1 MNLKPTCILYTQDD
15 GLVQRLSAYLGAV
28 AKVRHVAA
36 ASDVESVLAQY
47 DPTVL
52 IIDLRAD
59 ACRLLLGRIMK
70 EWPESLVMAL
80 GMARSNPAIDAEA
93 MGVYAVEDF
102 SVDRQRL
109 QSLVRHAHAHLAL
122 VEENRTLKKEVNT
135 AKPAPPP
142 PAPSTTPLHLQHFA
156 RAFQQFENIDALLDN
171 MIHGIA
177 TCARVSRVGIF
188 AYDRPTESY
197 RFVAGMKCL
206 TDVRQHVM
214 SRQDPFVRW
223 LHLNAHMACRQKLAM
238 IEDARERTLLNRSLD
253 AFGAEVIIPL
263 HGREQVMGWL
273 FVGRQL
279 TGEPF
284 LQNDLE
290 DLMLLGEHLAVA
302 LENSLLYEKVAAQ
315 KALADTVFDAMPIG
329 IVAIDVAGEVRWLN
343 AAAESILNA
352 SGTTAV
358 RRPAHAISSRLG
370 DALMRRIKETPLTE
384 PYEWIEPSTQRS
396 LSVLTRRLFDET
408 RCLGAI
414 AIVRD
419 LTRERVMREKQ
430 DELERTAFWAE
441 MAAAMSHEVRN
452 PLVAISTF
460 AQLLPE
466 RYSDAEFRE
475 QFSGLVANEIRRLD
489 GMIDQITAFADAP
502 SLQFAMVDVAPLVRT
517 GVDKAKAEPVVAE
530 RKALIEV
537 AIEDSLP
544 VIRGD
549 AAALVDC
556 VRHLVLN
563 SIEAV
568 AGAQYP
574 SIHVTVSTV
583 DSASGARKIRITV
596 VDNGSGI
603 ASDLREKV
611 FSPFCTTK
619 ARGIGLGLPIARR
632 TVVDHGG
639 KLVLDSSTKGTSIE
653 VVLPVP
659 SPAEPE
665 PVAAGVATDAV
676 YSH

>member
-1 MNLKPTCILYTQDD
+1 MNLKPICILYTQDD
-15 GLVQRLSAYLGAV
+15 GLVQRIGAYLGAV

-36 ASDVESVLAQY
+36 ATDIEGLLSQY
-47 DPTVL
+47 DPAL
-52 IIDLRAD
+52 LLIDLRAD
-59 ACRLLLGRIMK
+59 ACRLLLGRTMQA
-70 EWPESLVMAL
+70 WPESLVLAL
-80 GMARSNPAIDAEA
+80 GMARSNPALEAEA
-93 MGVYAVEDF
+93 MGVYAVEDL

-109 QSLVRHAHAHLAL
+109 QSLVKHAHAHLAL
-122 VEENRTLKKEVNT
+122 VEENRMLRREVNT
-135 AKPAPPP
+135 VHPAPLPPP
-142 PAPSTTPLHLQHFA
+142 PSTAPMHLQHFA
-156 RAFQQFENIDALLDN
+156 RAFQQFENVDALLDN

-177 TCARVSRVGIF
+177 TCARVARVGIF

-206 TDVRQHVM
+206 PDVKQHVM
-214 SRQDPFVRW
+214 NRQDPFVNW
-223 LHLNAHMACRQKLAM
+223 LHMNAYMACRQKLAM
-238 IEDARERTLLNRSLD
+238 IENPRERTLLSRSLD
-253 AFGAEVIIPL
+253 AFGAEVIVPL

-284 LQNDLE
+284 KQNDLE
-290 DLMLLGEHLAVA
+290 DLMLLSEHLAIA
-302 LENSLLYEKVAAQ
+302 LENSLLYEKVTAQ

-329 IVAIDVAGEVRWLN
+329 IVAVGVDSEVRWLN
-343 AAAESILNA
+343 AAAEAILNVDC
-352 SGTTAV
+352 GTAARQPA
-358 RRPAHAISSRLG
+358 RRLSSRLG
-370 DALMRRIKETPLTE
+370 DALLRRIKEDPLNE
-384 PYEWIEPSTQRS
+384 PFEWVEPSTQRS
-396 LSVLTRRLFDET
+396 LSVLTRRLFDES

-419 LTRERVMREKQ
+419 LTREHVMREKQ

-466 RYSDAEFRE
+466 RYGDAEFRD

-502 SLQFAMVDVAPLVRT
+502 ALHISDIDIAPLVRSA
-517 GVDKAKAEPVVAE
+517 VAKALAEPVFAE
-530 RKALIEV
+530 NKPLVEV
-537 AIEDSLP
+537 SLDDTLP
-544 VIRGD
+544 TLRGD
-549 AAALVDC
+549 ADALVDC
-556 VRHLVLN
+556 IRHLVLN

-568 AGAQYP
+568 AAVQYP
-574 SIHVTVSTV
+574 AIHVTASVV
-583 DSASGARKIRITV
+583 DSASGTRKVRISV
-596 VDNGSGI
+596 VDNGAGI
-603 ASDLREKV
+603 ANDMREKV

-639 KLVLDSSTKGTSIE
+639 TLVLDSSAKGTSIE
-653 VVLPVP
+653 VLFPVP
-659 SPAEPE
+659 SPVEPE
-665 PVAAGVATDAV
+665 FADVDVGVGAHAN
-676 YSH
+676 